1 MTQLA
6 QCLGLDLANA
16 LAGDI
21 EILANFFKRVFAVD
35 PDAKAL
41 AQHFFLARREGLQDF
56 ERLLLEIQFH
66 RRL

>member
-6 QCLGLDLANA
+6 ERLGFDLADA

-21 EILANFFKRVFAVD
+21 EILANLFKRVFAVD
-35 PDAKAL
+35 ANTKAFT
-41 AQHFFLARREGLQDF
+41 QHFFLARREGLQNF